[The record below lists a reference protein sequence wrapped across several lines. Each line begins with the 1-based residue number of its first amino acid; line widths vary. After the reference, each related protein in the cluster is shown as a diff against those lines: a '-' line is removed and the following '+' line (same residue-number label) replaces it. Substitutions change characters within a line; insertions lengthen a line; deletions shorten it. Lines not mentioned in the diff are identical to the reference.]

1 MNWASKNRIALFI
14 LIISYLIFG
23 NNIVFGQAEKAG
35 RRPTVGLVMSGGGA
49 KGFAYIGL
57 LKVMREAG
65 LRVDYV
71 AGTSMGSIVAG
82 LYAVGYSPEDIE
94 KLVQSED
101 WDMVLNDLIPREDIA
116 YSEKE
121 FASDAILT
129 LPLKEKK
136 LGLMSSFHEG
146 QEVDQLLNYFLSP
159 AYNIQDFSKLE
170 IPFLCIGTDL
180 LTGEEV
186 ELNKGYLPDAI
197 RASMSIPGYFSPMEI
212 DGKYIVD
219 GGVVNNYPVIN
230 VKNKGIDIIVG
241 ADVQSGLKDDIA
253 DLNSVT
259 AVIDQII
266 GFYRVGANKAGYKNT
281 DLYIQLPMDYG
292 MMEFTSYDSIIA
304 VGEKIGR
311 QHFAEIKALADS
323 LNNIEYRAV
332 RKMNAKPLD
341 SVYINNVLI
350 EGLDKMPMSY
360 FKDFIKDYSNKKI
373 SLLELKNR
381 ITQIYGSKFFKHIT
395 YKLLPEYGNTNLHV
409 YVTESDPGN
418 LALAVHYDYDY
429 QGSILA
435 SLSARNILGKRS
447 KVFASLV
454 LGPNPRLKALYHL
467 SNSNSASIGLGIDMY
482 SFNFND
488 YEKDVKKG
496 RYAFNN
502 YAVTFFGSKT
512 YKNKISVRLGITYE
526 YFKFNQDVVVDTA
539 LMKYEHFSSYGTPF
553 ISFHVDSYNKVY
565 FPTRGSKGI
574 LKFKYIASWSN
585 NNLNDIFQSSAVAFL
600 KFEQNFPLAT
610 RLTLRPGIFAAFT
623 LKQELL
629 PPIQHWIGVGGL
641 NPNNYVETQIPFT
654 GVNFVQSW
662 GYYTWITRMKLQYQL
677 FKKIYVLG
685 RLDMGINGTNIS
697 QVVDMKNAMFGYG
710 VTASYDSYI
719 GPVELTVMGSNINPS
734 LSFFVNVGFWF

>member
-1 MNWASKNRIALFI
+1 MNWALKNRIALFI

-23 NNIVFGQAEKAG
+23 NNIIFGQSHKTG
-35 RRPTVGLVMSGGGA
+35 KRPTVGLVMSGGGA

-57 LKVMREAG
+57 LKVIREAG
-65 LRVDYV
+65 LRIDYV

-101 WDMVLNDLIPREDIA
+101 WDMVLNDIIPRKDIA

-121 FASDAILT
+121 FSSDAILT
-129 LPLKEKK
+129 FPLKEKK

-159 AYNIQDFSKLE
+159 AYNIQDFSKLK

-180 LTGEEV
+180 ISGEEV

-197 RASMSIPGYFSPMEI
+197 RASMSIPGYFSPMKI
-212 DGKYIVD
+212 DGKYLVD

-266 GFYRVGANKAGYKNT
+266 GFYRVDANKAGYKNT
-281 DLYIQLPMDYG
+281 NLYIHLPMDYG

-304 VGEKIGR
+304 IGEKIGR
-311 QHFAEIKALADS
+311 EHFAELKALADS
-323 LNNIEYRAV
+323 LNRIEYKPV
-332 RKMNAKPLD
+332 REMNAKPLD
-341 SVYINNVLI
+341 SIYINKVFI
-350 EGLDKMPMSY
+350 EGLDKIPMSY
-360 FKDFIKDYSNKKI
+360 FKDFVKDYSNKKI
-373 SLLELKNR
+373 SILELRDK
-381 ITQIYGSKFFKHIT
+381 ITQIYGSKFFKHAT
-395 YKLLPEYGNTNLHV
+395 YKLLSEKGKTNLHI

-418 LALAVHYDYDY
+418 LSLAVHYDYDY

-435 SLSARNILGKRS
+435 SLSARNIFGKRS
-447 KVFASLV
+447 KLFASLV
-454 LGPNPRLKALYHL
+454 LGTNPRFKALYHL
-467 SNSNSASIGLGIDMY
+467 SNSNSASVGLGIDMY

-502 YAVTFFGSKT
+502 YAVTLFGSKT
-512 YKNKISVRLGITYE
+512 YKNKVSVRLGITYE
-526 YFKFNQDVVVDTA
+526 YFKFNQDVVVDTS
-539 LMKYEHFSSYGTPF
+539 LIKYEHFSSYGTPF

-565 FPTRGSKGI
+565 FPTKGSKGI
-574 LKFKYIASWSN
+574 LKVKYIASWSN
-585 NNLNDIFQSSAVAFL
+585 NNLNNIFQSSFVAFL
-600 KFEQNFPLAT
+600 KFEQNFPLAK
-610 RLTLRPGIFAAFT
+610 RLTLRPGIFTAFT
-623 LKQELL
+623 IKQELL

-662 GYYTWITRMKLQYQL
+662 GYYTWITRMKMQYQL
-677 FKKIYVLG
+677 FKKLYVLG
-685 RLDMGINGTNIS
+685 RLDMGINGTELS

-710 VTASYDSYI
+710 LTTSYDSFI
-719 GPVELTVMGSNINPS
+719 GPVELTVMGSNVNPS